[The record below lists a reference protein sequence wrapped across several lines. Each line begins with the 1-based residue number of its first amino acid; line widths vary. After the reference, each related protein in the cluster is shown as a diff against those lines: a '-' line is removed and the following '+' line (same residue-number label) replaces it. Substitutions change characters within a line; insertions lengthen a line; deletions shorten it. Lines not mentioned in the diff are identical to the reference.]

1 MYNLNDII
9 VAVSSPHGGVRS
21 IVRITGPATVKICQ
35 QIFEPSDSSIV
46 HHPSSLSPHLI
57 RGRIIIDDDLDVDA
71 VLYLFFAPHSY
82 TGDDVA
88 EIHIYAGQPV
98 IEVLMNNLLNHRL
111 RMASPGEF
119 TARAYL
125 NGKIDLA
132 QAEAVNEIIVSSNT
146 FQLQAAQKLL
156 DGRIGLTTEKLRSQ
170 ILDCLSLLEAGL
182 DFSGEDIEF
191 MTKEE
196 AIGKLSNIKE
206 KLSQLLIESGRL
218 ESVID
223 LPAVGIAGSPNAG
236 KSSLLNK
243 LLGRPRSIVSPVR
256 KTTRDVLTGELM
268 LRHNRCVL
276 FDCAGLVGYTKHDGR
291 GMMDEGLWMRDESII
306 DELAQQATIEA
317 LRNSD
322 MIIFCVDISKTN
334 WSEDISVRQLITK
347 NTVFVATKCDLV
359 VQVNLDD
366 ELCKLSS
373 LFYSEFLPISAET
386 GMGIEYLRDIID
398 KKLIENFRPPDFNG
412 LALTSRHRQTI
423 TEAIENIESAVEEL
437 TAGQDEVAAMTLR
450 AAYQHLGDIDGLG
463 ACCVDEQILQN
474 TFSRFCIGK

>member
-1 MYNLNDII
+1 MYDPRDTII
-9 VAVSSPHGGVRS
+9 AVSSPASGARS

-35 QIFEPSDSSIV
+35 QIFEPSDSSLV
-46 HHPSSLSPHLI
+46 HHPSFLSPHLI

-98 IEVLMNNLLNHRL
+98 IEVLMNKLLNRGL
-111 RMASPGEF
+111 RIAGPGEF

-196 AIGKLSNIKE
+196 AIGKLSDIKE

-291 GMMDEGLWMRDESII
+291 GTKDESII

-322 MIIFCVDISKTN
+322 MVIFCVDISKTN

-386 GMGIEYLRDIID
+386 GMGIEDLRDIID

-450 AAYQHLGDIDGLG
+450 AAYQHLGDIDWLG
-463 ACCVDEQILQN
+463 ACRVDEQILQN